1 MIVHNNEELE
11 ALKEIGHICALARDE
26 MAKATRVGITTL
38 ELDMIGKQVL
48 EDHGALSAPM
58 GEYEFPGYTCISIN
72 DVVAHGIPSNY
83 KIKEGD
89 KVNIDVSAS
98 KNGYF
103 GDTGLTL
110 NIPPVSEKYELM
122 KKVAK
127 EAMYK
132 SIKKAKPGAMS
143 NNLGRAIY
151 NEAKRNGFTVIKSLT
166 GHGVGRS
173 LHDTPENIFN
183 YNEKRGAVLIK
194 EGHVLAIETFISEN
208 DEYVE
213 EYEDGWT
220 LKTPRGN
227 YVYQFE
233 HTVVV
238 TKNGPLILTLGEHDD
253 FFDPFKPETKMNI

>member
-1 MIVHNNEELE
+1 MIVTNNEELE

-26 MAKATRVGITTL
+26 MAKATKSGVTTL
-38 ELDMIGKQVL
+38 ELDMIGKKVL
-48 EDHGALSAPM
+48 EDHGAESAPM
-58 GEYEFPGYTCISIN
+58 GEYDFPGYTCISIN

-83 KIKEGD
+83 RIKEGD

-110 NIPPVSEKYELM
+110 NIPPTSEKNELL

-132 SIKKAKPGAMS
+132 SIEKAIPGTMT
-143 NNLGRAIY
+143 NNLGRAIS
-151 NEAKRNGFTVIKSLT
+151 NEARTNGFTVIKNLT
-166 GHGVGRS
+166 GHGVGKS
-173 LHDTPENIFN
+173 LHDSPENIFN
-183 YNEKRGAVLIK
+183 YNERRGAVLIK
-194 EGHVLAIETFISEN
+194 EGHVLAIETFISEK
-208 DEYVE
+208 DDYVE

-220 LKTPRGN
+220 LKTPDGN

-238 TKNGPLILTLGEHDD
+238 TKDGPLILTLGEEDD
-253 FFDPFKPETKMNI
+253 FCDPFKL